1 MGIYTWAAA
10 LASPILVLYLYIRS
24 NDAKL
29 TALPKDLAA
38 AFSPHRLTPE
48 DARKAAE
55 ELAKSPITVDA
66 VLPPKTGR
74 RYIVVGG
81 AGFLGGWIVCHLLRR
96 GEDPRHIR
104 VLDIRLPTR
113 PDLTTGPANDVD
125 FRQVDVSDKAA
136 VDAAFHAPWP
146 STGKD
151 APAETTVFHTAANI
165 RFYERHPDLQHLSD
179 KVNVQGV
186 QNILDAARAIGTSI
200 LIYTSSGSI
209 SVRRSRFWLWPWQKE
224 PAFFAQVITDD
235 DSIIPKRHEHTFS
248 NYAASK
254 IKGEKLVRA
263 ANGTPSDAGGVLLT
277 GSIRPGNGVY
287 GPGGDILCGSYLVR
301 QVNPTWI
308 GSILQNFIYVENC
321 SLAHLCYE
329 ARLLETMH
337 SQGSPHPNPNLGGD
351 AFCVTDAGPPVTY
364 GDVYTTL
371 HTLTDGLTVFPE
383 MSATAMLLLSHL
395 FELVH
400 LARMLPSPLSLR
412 RLVPALN
419 GDLVNLQPSLFA
431 LTMVHLVWDDSR
443 ARAPPEKGGLGYE
456 PQWTTL
462 QGLCALV
469 EAHKKAGGKGEERSM
484 GGGVSFGFAST
495 KAGRGVERVIEGL
508 GVDPTTVKN

>member
-1 MGIYTWAAA
+1 MGIYIWAAA
-10 LASPILVLYLYIRS
+10 VASLILALYLYIRS

-29 TALPKDLAA
+29 TTLPKDLAA

-48 DARKAAE
+48 DAREAAE
-55 ELAKSPITVDA
+55 ELAKAPISVDA

-113 PDLTTGPANDVD
+113 PDLTTGPAEDVD
-125 FRQVDVSDKAA
+125 FRQVDILDRDA

-146 STGKD
+146 STGET
-151 APAETTVFHTAANI
+151 AVETTVFHTAASI
-165 RFYERHPDLQHLSD
+165 RFYERHPVLQHLSD

-186 QNILDAARAIGTSI
+186 QNIIDAARSIGTSI
-200 LIYTSSGSI
+200 LVYTSSGSI

-224 PAFFAQVITDD
+224 PEFFTQVITDD
-235 DSIIPKRHEHTFS
+235 DNIIPKRHEHTFS

-254 IKGEKLVRA
+254 IKGEKLIRA
-263 ANGTPSDAGGVLLT
+263 ANGTPSGAGVLLT

-287 GPGGDILCGSYLVR
+287 GPGGDILCGAYIAR
-301 QVNPTWI
+301 QVNRTFI

-329 ARLLETMH
+329 ARLLETA
-337 SQGSPHPNPNLGGD
+337 QGSPNPNPNLGGQ

-371 HTLTDGLTVFPE
+371 NTLTDGLTVFHE
-383 MSATAMLLLSHL
+383 MSATDMLLLAHV

-400 LARMLPSPLSLR
+400 LAHMLLRQSSSAMLRSLAP
-412 RLVPALN
+412 LVPQLN
-419 GDLVNLQPSLFA
+419 GDLVTLQPSLFA
-431 LTMVHLVWDDSR
+431 LTMVHLIWDDSR
-443 ARAPPEKGGLGYE
+443 ARAPPEKGGLGI
-456 PQWTTL
+456 
-462 QGLCALV
+462 CAAV
-469 EAHKKAGGKGEERSM
+469 DDAAG
-484 GGGVSFGFAST
+484 
-495 KAGRGVERVIEGL
+495 
-508 GVDPTTVKN
+508 